1 MEVFQLSKKNFTV
14 TSMYGDYSVRFES
27 FASFKKTIDSNKFF
41 FILDKDLKN
50 IYGNLLSDLPIERT
64 LIVDSR
70 EESKSFEQS
79 SIFLKELLS
88 KKIKKDNILV
98 AIGGGVVQD
107 ITAFLSSIIF
117 RGIDWIFVPTTLLS
131 QCDSCIGSKTSIN
144 FQSYKNVLGNFYP
157 PKKVIIDKNF
167 LDSLPKSEIKSGIG
181 EMTHYYFF
189 EGSNFLEDI
198 YNNYDDIISR
208 KKDIS
213 PYIIESLRIK
223 KRVIE
228 VDEFDTGIRNHFQF
242 GHTFG
247 HAIEN
252 ASNYQINHGQAV
264 TLGMDISMF
273 ISQQKGLLNK
283 ADFIT
288 YHDLIAKNFPP
299 FNLKFFDF
307 ELFYDS
313 LKKDKK
319 NVSNFLVCIL
329 IEKSGQLKKAKIEIN
344 NNLKD
349 ILKLYFAKFWGEK

>member
-1 MEVFQLSKKNFTV
+1 MEVFQLSKTNFTV
-14 TSMYGDYSVRFES
+14 SSSFGDYSVIFES
-27 FASFKKTIDSNKFF
+27 FASFKKTIDSDNFF
-41 FILDKDLKN
+41 FIIDKDLKS
-50 IYGNLLSDLPIERT
+50 IYNHLLSGLPTEKTI
-64 LIVDSR
+64 IIDST

-88 KKIKKDNILV
+88 KKVKKNNTLV

-107 ITAFLSSIIF
+107 VTAFLSSIMF
-117 RGIDWIFVPTTLLS
+117 RGIDWIFVPTTLLA

-157 PKKVIIDKNF
+157 PKKVIIDKTF

-189 EGSNFLEDI
+189 EGSSFLEDI
-198 YNNYDDIISR
+198 YNNYDDIVSR
-208 KKDIS
+208 KKDIT
-213 PYIIESLRIK
+213 PYIMESLSIK
-223 KRVIE
+223 KKVIE

-273 ISQQKGLLNK
+273 ISHQNGLLNE
-283 ADFIT
+283 ADFFA
-288 YHDLIAKNFPP
+288 YHNLISKNFPIMD
-299 FNLKFFDF
+299 FENFDF

-319 NVSNFLVCIL
+319 NIENFLVCVL
-329 IEKSGQLKKAKIEIN
+329 IEKSGALKKSKIKIN
-344 NNLKD
+344 NELKNM
-349 ILKLYFAKFWGEK
+349 LHLYFDKFRQE

>member
-1 MEVFQLSKKNFTV
+1 MEVFQLSKNNFTV
-14 TSMYGDYSVRFES
+14 SSTYGDYIVRFES
-27 FASFKKTIDSNKFF
+27 FSNFKQTIDFDKFF
-41 FILDKDLKN
+41 FIVDNDLKTLYN
-50 IYGNLLSDLPIERT
+50 NLLSDLPIERT
-64 LIVDSR
+64 LIVNSS

-88 KKIKKDNILV
+88 KKIKKDNTLV

-117 RGIDWIFVPTTLLS
+117 RGIDWIFVPTTLLA

-157 PKKVIIDKNF
+157 PKKVIIDETF
-167 LDSLPKSEIKSGIG
+167 LDSLPESEIKSGIG

-189 EGSNFLEDI
+189 EGSNFLKDI
-198 YNNYDDIISR
+198 YHNYDNIVSR

-213 PYIIESLRIK
+213 PYIIESLNIK
-223 KRVIE
+223 KKVIE

-264 TLGMDISMF
+264 TIGMDISMF
-273 ISQQKGLLNK
+273 VSYTKKLMNENDFNFYHQLIS
-283 ADFIT
+283 
-288 YHDLIAKNFPP
+288 KNFPI
-299 FNLKFFDF
+299 LKLSEFDF
-307 ELFYDS
+307 DSFYDA

-319 NVSNFLVCIL
+319 NIENYLVCIL
-329 IEKSGQLKKAKIEIN
+329 IKEPGDLKKSKIEIN
-344 NNLKD
+344 NDLKN
-349 ILKLYFAKFWGEK
+349 ILKSYFKRFWS

>member
-1 MEVFQLSKKNFTV
+1 MNFTV
-14 TSMYGDYSVRFES
+14 SSSYGDYSVIFES
-27 FASFKKTIDSNKFF
+27 FTSFKKSIDLDNFF
-41 FILDKDLKN
+41 FIVDKDLKS
-50 IYGNLLSDLPIERT
+50 IYSHLLSDLPIEKT
-64 LIVDSR
+64 IIIDST

-88 KKIKKDNILV
+88 KKIKKNNTLV

-107 ITAFLSSIIF
+107 VTAFLSSIMF
-117 RGIDWIFVPTTLLS
+117 RGIDWIFVPTTLLA

-157 PKKVIIDKNF
+157 PQKVIIDKIF
-167 LDSLPKSEIKSGIG
+167 LDSLPRSEIKSGIG

-198 YNNYDDIISR
+198 YNNYDEIVSR
-208 KKDIS
+208 KKDIT
-213 PYIIESLRIK
+213 PYIMESLSIK

-252 ASNYQINHGQAV
+252 ASNYTINHGQAV

-273 ISQQKGLLNK
+273 VSQKKEILSK
-283 ADFIT
+283 VDFIT
-288 YHDLIAKNFPP
+288 YHNLIAKNFPS
-299 FNLKFFDF
+299 FNLKNFDF
-307 ELFYDS
+307 NLFYDS
-313 LKKDKK
+313 LKRDKK
-319 NVSNFLVCIL
+319 NIGNFLICVL
-329 IEKSGQLKKAKIEIN
+329 IEKSGELKKAKIEIN

-349 ILKLYFAKFWGEK
+349 MLYLYFHEFWKEK

>member
-14 TSMYGDYSVRFES
+14 SSTHGNYIVSFENFS
-27 FASFKKTIDSNKFF
+27 SFKKTIDSDKFF
-41 FILDKDLKN
+41 FIIDEDLKN
-50 IYGNLLSDLPIERT
+50 LYGNLFSALPIERT
-64 LIVDSR
+64 IIINSS

-88 KKIKKDNILV
+88 KKIKKDNTLV
-98 AIGGGVVQD
+98 AIGGGVIQD
-107 ITAFLSSIIF
+107 VTAFLSSIIF

-157 PKKVIIDKNF
+157 PKKVIIDKTF

-198 YNNYDDIISR
+198 YNNYDDIVSR

-213 PYIIESLRIK
+213 PYIMESLNIK

-252 ASNYQINHGQAV
+252 ASNYKINHGQAV

-273 ISQQKGLLNK
+273 VSQKKGMLSK
-283 ADFIT
+283 VDFIT
-288 YHDLIAKNFPP
+288 YHNLIAKNFPS
-299 FNLKFFDF
+299 FNLKTFDF
-307 ELFYDS
+307 DLFYNS

-319 NVSNFLVCIL
+319 NIGNFLICVL
-329 IEKSGQLKKAKIEIN
+329 IEKSGELKKAKIEIN

-349 ILKLYFAKFWGEK
+349 MLYLYFDKFWKE

>member
-1 MEVFQLSKKNFTV
+1 MEVFQLSKMNFTV
-14 TSMYGDYSVRFES
+14 SSSYGDYSVIFES
-27 FASFKKTIDSNKFF
+27 FTSFKKSIDLDNFF
-41 FILDKDLKN
+41 FIVDKDLKS
-50 IYGNLLSDLPIERT
+50 IYSHLLSDLPIEKT
-64 LIVDSR
+64 IIIDST

-88 KKIKKDNILV
+88 KKIKKNNTLV

-107 ITAFLSSIIF
+107 VTAFLSSIMF
-117 RGIDWIFVPTTLLS
+117 RGIDWIFVPTTLLA

-157 PKKVIIDKNF
+157 PQKVIIDKIF
-167 LDSLPKSEIKSGIG
+167 LDSLPRSEIKSGIG

-198 YNNYDDIISR
+198 YNNYDEIVSR
-208 KKDIS
+208 KKDIT
-213 PYIIESLRIK
+213 PYIMESLSIK

-252 ASNYQINHGQAV
+252 ASNYTINHGQAV

-273 ISQQKGLLNK
+273 VSQKKEILSK
-283 ADFIT
+283 VDFIT
-288 YHDLIAKNFPP
+288 YHNLIAKNFPS
-299 FNLKFFDF
+299 FNLKNFDF
-307 ELFYDS
+307 NLFYDS
-313 LKKDKK
+313 LKRDKK
-319 NVSNFLVCIL
+319 NIGNFLICVL
-329 IEKSGQLKKAKIEIN
+329 IEKSGELKKAKIEIN

-349 ILKLYFAKFWGEK
+349 MLYLYFHEFWKEK